1 MIIRR
6 RVYLM
11 GSLYLIAAGG
21 FLAGLAFFQFLP
33 VGVGPMTG
41 GLLTLSALAF
51 AGAAIGLSRAFR
63 N

>member
-1 MIIRR
+1 MRRETPMIIRR

-33 VGVGPMTG
+33 VAWG
-41 GLLTLSALAF
+41 
-51 AGAAIGLSRAFR
+51 R
-63 N
+63 

>member
-11 GSLYLIAAGG
+11 GSLYLIAFGG

-33 VGVGPMTG
+33 AGVGLMTG
-41 GLLTLSALAF
+41 GLLILSALAF
-51 AGAAIGLSRAFR
+51 AGAAIGLSRAFKV
-63 N
+63 

>member
-33 VGVGPMTG
+33 EGVVLMTS
-41 GLLTLSALAF
+41 GLLALSAVAF
-51 AGAAIGLSRAFR
+51 TGAAIGLSRALR
-63 N
+63 E